1 MCIDIT
7 RNPSVTP
14 KSLSLPG
21 RVEVCFEMNS
31 ATNTIVEIIY
41 RAGSGIRILSNGVPV
56 KSVSRTL
63 TFSGTQEVCE
73 FLHLVSADGNGEGV
87 HEIEIE
93 IREPGCPTIRL
104 GGVVVVTANAG
115 V

>member
-21 RVEVCFEMNS
+21 SVDVCFEMYS
-31 ATNTIVEIIY
+31 ATNTTVEIMY
-41 RAGSGIRILSNGVPV
+41 RVGSGIRILSGGVPV
-56 KSVSRTL
+56 QSVSRTV
-63 TFSGTQEVCE
+63 TFSGTQEVCVT
-73 FLHLVSADGNGEGV
+73 LHLVPVDGDGEGV

-104 GGVVVVTANAG
+104 SVVVVVTSGAG